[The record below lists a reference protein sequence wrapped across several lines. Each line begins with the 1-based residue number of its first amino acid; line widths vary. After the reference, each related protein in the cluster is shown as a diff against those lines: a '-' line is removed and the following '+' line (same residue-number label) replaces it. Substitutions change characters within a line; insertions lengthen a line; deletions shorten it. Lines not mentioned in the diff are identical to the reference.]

1 MIKKNI
7 LSINMVLILFLCVSS
22 EILLAQKRAA
32 YSYTFDGCNL
42 QDATAFGDDALLTGN
57 LSCGCGIG
65 GDGLKFSGN
74 ESLELGGEINQI
86 FSKDFSIDFYINI
99 LSSFASTD
107 LLSIQSAC
115 SLDSSIY
122 LKYLPQ
128 TKEIIVEISEDVGEY
143 YVLKGPIGN
152 TCWNRI
158 TLTKSQ
164 LNYSLYI
171 NNELA
176 ELVQV
181 SRNIPISPNAR
192 VRFSGSPCT
201 VKSDDKFVGII
212 DEVKI
217 YNSALSRQDLLSSYV
232 FPDQVVNI
240 DTTILK
246 GNSVDI
252 NVSASCNDNF
262 LWTPT
267 SGLSNPNSLA
277 TTATPLETTTYQLGI
292 TNNGCEEISSVTI
305 NVIEADEKDCSNL
318 LIPAAFTPNGDNLN
332 DALGIANTF
341 IVDRIESF
349 DIYDRWG
356 GYITSLSQ
364 KSDRWD
370 GTKNGSPMPG
380 GSYFYKI
387 SYVCDNQNY
396 GKAGSFL
403 MLK

>member
-1 MIKKNI
+1 MNKKNLFSITLGLIFI
-7 LSINMVLILFLCVSS
+7 LGMNAQ
-22 EILLAQKRAA
+22 LLMGQKRAA
-32 YSYTFDGCNL
+32 FSYTFDGCNL
-42 QDATAFGDDALLTGN
+42 QDATAFGDDAKLTGN

-86 FSKDFSIDFYINI
+86 FTKDFSIDFYVNI
-99 LSSFASTD
+99 TSSFASTD
-107 LLSIQSAC
+107 ILSIQSAC

-152 TCWNRI
+152 SCWNRI

-164 LNYSLYI
+164 LNYALYI

-176 ELVQV
+176 ELEQV
-181 SRNIPISPNAR
+181 SRNIPISRDAR
-192 VRFSGSPCT
+192 LRFSGSPCT
-201 VKSDDKFVGII
+201 VKSDDKFVGVI

-217 YNSALSRQDLLSSYV
+217 YNSALSRQDLQNSYV

-252 NVSASCNDNF
+252 NVGATCFDNF
-262 LWTPT
+262 TWTPT
-267 SGLSNPNSLA
+267 TGLSNPSSLS
-277 TTATPLETTTYQLGI
+277 TSATPMETTTYELSLS
-292 TNNGCEEISSVTI
+292 NNGCEEVSSVTI
-305 NVIEADEKDCSNL
+305 NVIEADDKDCSNL

-349 DIYDRWG
+349 EIYDRWG
-356 GYITSLSQ
+356 GYITRIAQ

-387 SYVCDNQNY
+387 SYVCDNQTY